1 AEDKDV
7 KEAKEDA
14 ETVRVKDMWSKEVD
28 HLESIRD
35 LARSELKSI
44 KKYQII
50 SELEYRDLSLKYGPV
65 FQAGIGAAAVEQLVQ
80 EIDLE
85 KLFSLLQEE
94 SATAEGVN
102 KRKLIK

>member
-14 ETVRVKDMWSKEVD
+14 ETVRVRDMWAKEVE

-65 FQAGIGAAAVEQLVQ
+65 FAAGIGAAAISQLVE

-85 KLFSLLQEE
+85 KLFTQLQEE
-94 SATAEGVN
+94 IIPAEGV
-102 KRKLIK
+102 